1 MDDFCKAEYH
11 IPNTDITI
19 EFSRWKK
26 PFSFIQSSQYECHI
40 KFTNFTGQ
48 ILIDI
53 PCNEKYL
60 VDLMQSLYDWDSFSG
75 QYQFGILLNSIS
87 NNISYQIQLA
97 VTDNF
102 IMSPTEEEEY
112 NLLIFESS
120 VHGTVARLSTKV
132 LYSDLVEIIDQI
144 YMVLADI
151 PYIEDLAT
159 SDIFLSYR

>member
-1 MDDFCKAEYH
+1 MEDFCKAEYH

-26 PFSFIQSSQYECHI
+26 PFSFIQSAQYECHI

-48 ILIDI
+48 ILVDI

-87 NNISYQIQLA
+87 KSG
-97 VTDNF
+97 F
-102 IMSPTEEEEY
+102 IR
-112 NLLIFESS
+112 F
-120 VHGTVARLSTKV
+120 
-132 LYSDLVEIIDQI
+132 
-144 YMVLADI
+144 
-151 PYIEDLAT
+151 
-159 SDIFLSYR
+159 DIFIISGSGVLSFEDNTLTPND